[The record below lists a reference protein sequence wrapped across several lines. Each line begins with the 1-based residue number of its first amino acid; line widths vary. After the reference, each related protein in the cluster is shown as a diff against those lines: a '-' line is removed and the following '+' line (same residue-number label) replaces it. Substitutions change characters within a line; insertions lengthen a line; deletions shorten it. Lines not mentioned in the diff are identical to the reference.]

1 MEAVVP
7 RFGWFRYLN
16 PVRISHSCS
25 YTYRKCFALK
35 GPFNKKE
42 NAFIIVMASSAAN
55 VAMATE
61 VFAAQALFYK
71 IMPKGLAPMFLLTS
85 TQFLGY
91 GIAGLMRREFSSA
104 HLILMNMSQRMR
116 VFVKRS
122 SCTPR
127 RCYTPAS
134 FPCVRCLMPSIT
146 NVAPANTNTT
156 RRD

>member
-1 MEAVVP
+1 LVLGIISYIIGIAMEAVVP

-16 PVRISHSCS
+16 PVRVSHSCS
-25 YTYRKCFALK
+25 YTYRKYFALK

-71 IMPKGLAPMFLLTS
+71 IVPKGLAPMILLTS

-91 GIAGLMRREFSSA
+91 GIAGLMRR
-104 HLILMNMSQRMR
+104 
-116 VFVKRS
+116 
-122 SCTPR
+122 
-127 RCYTPAS
+127 
-134 FPCVRCLMPSIT
+134 
-146 NVAPANTNTT
+146 
-156 RRD
+156 